1 MKITFITP
9 NLSTGGMPEYVRRSI
24 ELLNRK
30 KNSILLIEMR
40 TEYILNAIRKRVLD
54 LNEIELFS
62 ANNSPIKAIEKIKDF
77 NPDII
82 HFTEPAEQVINPNY
96 LSQIYNKDRTWKIIE
111 TCHDSSYPL
120 QSKQFLPDKFL
131 LVSPF
136 QVKMMQSLGI
146 PSELIQYDVP
156 ELNKID
162 RDFLIKKLNLDPNK
176 KHIFQFGI
184 FSPRKNQKETVEIAK
199 LMINDPVQF
208 HFIGNAADSYSNYW
222 KPILDNLPSNC
233 KYWGEHKDVQQF
245 YSVADMVI
253 FPSIELIDDKETN
266 PLVIKETIKYKIP
279 LLLKNTPVYLGMYPE
294 GSLVTYMKLKNY
306 DNYILIQQI
315 LKLKQKE
322 NMLKLN
328 FSKDDNKLEIW
339 SENALGKGTISV
351 KDIDSEA
358 TIYSFDVEYNTPGQT
373 WWCRPIPIEHYDFY
387 REPTFTGFL
396 VEFWSEDKTHI
407 LDKETISFKESQLKR
422 KIVGLDNFEPIFVNY
437 DQFFTKRIYDGL
449 FIGERMNRIIDAGAN
464 IGLFTQWVL
473 DRFGKDSSVIAF
485 EPNPTAIQAFKRIH
499 ENNKNIILIEAA
511 IAPTEGEIY
520 LGIDPRNS
528 TTSSIYKTDNQIS
541 IKAVNLIDTMKKY
554 GWLSADLL
562 KLDIEGGEYDI
573 ISEMTEFP
581 FNHLLI
587 EFHANTGQLDNMLLK
602 LKNEGYYLEIRKED
616 TRYAGSSNDYK
627 GLIIAHK

>member
-1 MKITFITP
+1 MKIAFITP

-24 ELLNRK
+24 ELLDRN
-30 KNSILLIEMR
+30 KNSIILIEMR
-40 TEYILNAIRKRVLD
+40 TEKILNAVRKRVLD
-54 LNEIELFS
+54 LDKIELFS
-62 ANNSPIKAIEKIKDF
+62 ADNSPIKAIEKIKDF

-82 HFTEPAEQVINPNY
+82 HFTEPAEQTINPKY
-96 LSQIYNKDRTWKIIE
+96 LFQIYNSDRTWKIIE

-136 QVKMMQSLGI
+136 QVKMLQSLGV
-146 PSELIQYDVP
+146 PSEIIQYDVP
-156 ELNKID
+156 ELDKND
-162 RDFLIKKLNLDPNK
+162 RNFLITKLNLDPNK

-184 FSPRKNQKETVEIAK
+184 FSPRKNQKETIEIAK

-208 HFIGNAADSYSNYW
+208 HFIGNTADSYSYYW
-222 KPILDNLPSNC
+222 KPLLDNLPSNC

-266 PLVIKETIKYKIP
+266 PLVIKETIKYNIP

-294 GSLVTYMKLKNY
+294 DSKVTYMKLKNY

-315 LKLKQKE
+315 LKLKQKK

-328 FSKDDNKLEIW
+328 FNKDDNKLEIW
-339 SENALGKGTISV
+339 SENAIGKGTISV

-358 TIYSFDVEYNTPGQT
+358 TIYSFDVDFNVPGQT
-373 WWCRPIPIEHYDFY
+373 WWCKPIPIEYYDFY
-387 REPTFTGFL
+387 NEPTFTGFL

-407 LDKETISFKESQLKR
+407 LDKECLSFKESQLKR
-422 KIVGLDNFEPIFVNY
+422 KIPGLDNFEPIFVNY
-437 DQFFTKRIYDGL
+437 DQFFTKRIYDDL
-449 FIGERMNRIIDAGAN
+449 FAGERMQRIIDAGAN
-464 IGLFTQWVL
+464 IGLFTQWAL
-473 DRFGKDSSVIAF
+473 DRFGRDSSIIAF
-485 EPNPTAIQAFKRIH
+485 EPNPTAIQAFKKIH

-511 IAPTEGEIY
+511 IAPIEGEIY

-554 GWLSADLL
+554 GWVSADLL

-573 ISEMTEFP
+573 ISEMNIFP
-581 FNHLLI
+581 FKHLLI
-587 EFHANTGQLDNMLLK
+587 EFHANTGQLDNMLFK
-602 LKNEGYYLEIRKED
+602 LKNEGYHIEIRKED
-616 TRYAGSSNDYK
+616 TRYAGSSTDYK